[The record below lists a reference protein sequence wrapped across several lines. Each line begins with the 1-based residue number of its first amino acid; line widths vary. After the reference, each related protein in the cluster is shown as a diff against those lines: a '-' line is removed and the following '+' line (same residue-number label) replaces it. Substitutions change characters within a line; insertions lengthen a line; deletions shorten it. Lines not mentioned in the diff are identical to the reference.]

1 MKAIQ
6 EDVKAKKISFKTDKD
21 IVREEEADR
30 LRKENEEFRKAVQS
44 QQLKWQK
51 FVNHFN
57 AHQTG
62 TSSQYPVPNLY
73 TPQAFSS
80 PNYIPPNFD
89 GYRPIFEHRS
99 TSQIVRDAYLDGDH
113 LDVDGDNTGDGDG
126 SDSLDGDS
134 GDDSND
140 ACDEDYQNQRDLPK
154 DTSIDRLEVLEY
166 DIGKRSKVRMG
177 IIPTK
182 TELTLEQTQQVT
194 MEILL
199 EPTSNKLLVG
209 DVGDSIWITHDTEDQ
224 SCSRTAS
231 AAAKPYQGDSSELYL
246 ITGNI
251 KSTIQ
256 IHDHRLTKGTV
267 KNSQDNKAP
276 RREVMPTMPNTRSGA
291 SRIREGVNKQI
302 NHRLA
307 GALRPCGAARNREP
321 LIRDEGKLE
330 EVSGNRENRN
340 GGNRNG
346 GIRNR
351 GNRNGWNRNGGNG
364 NGGTGNGN
372 GNKGGYGYNFEG
384 YMPAR
389 ECTYQ
394 DFLKF
399 QPLNFNGTEGVVG
412 LTRWFEKM
420 ETIFNISNC
429 PKKYQVKYATCT
441 LLNSALTW
449 WNSHKRMI
457 GIEAAYAMSWT
468 KLMNLIT
475 EVYYPRNKVQKMEI
489 KLWNLAVKGNDLTAY
504 TIRF

>member
-1 MKAIQ
+1 
-6 EDVKAKKISFKTDKD
+6 
-21 IVREEEADR
+21 
-30 LRKENEEFRKAVQS
+30 
-44 QQLKWQK
+44 
-51 FVNHFN
+51 
-57 AHQTG
+57 
-62 TSSQYPVPNLY
+62 
-73 TPQAFSS
+73 
-80 PNYIPPNFD
+80 
-89 GYRPIFEHRS
+89 
-99 TSQIVRDAYLDGDH
+99 
-113 LDVDGDNTGDGDG
+113 
-126 SDSLDGDS
+126 
-134 GDDSND
+134 
-140 ACDEDYQNQRDLPK
+140 QNRRDLPK
-154 DTSIDRLEVLEY
+154 DTPIDRLEVLRY

-177 IIPTK
+177 IMPTE

-194 MEILL
+194 MEILI

-209 DVGDSIWITHDTEDQ
+209 DMGDSIWITRDTEYQ
-224 SCSRTAS
+224 SWSIMEVIECVYEKPLDAKVLDIKFLCS
-231 AAAKPYQGDSSELYL
+231 KD
-246 ITGNI
+246 I
-251 KSTIQ
+251 KSMIQ

-267 KNSQDNKAP
+267 KNSQDNKAL
-276 RREVMPTMPNTRSGA
+276 RREVMPALKPVRTMPNTRSGA

-420 ETIFNISNC
+420 ETVFHISNC
-429 PKKYQVKYATCT
+429 PEKYQVKYASCT

-457 GIEAAYAMSWT
+457 GIEAAYAISWAE
-468 KLMNLIT
+468 LMKMVPSEEDKVERFVGGLPDNIQGNVIAAEPTQLQDAIRIANNLMDQNLKGYARSA
-475 EVYYPRNKVQKMEI
+475 ENKRRLENNPRDNRGQQPVFKRQNVGGR
-489 KLWNLAVKGNDLTAY
+489 NVATTYTAENN
-504 TIRF
+504 